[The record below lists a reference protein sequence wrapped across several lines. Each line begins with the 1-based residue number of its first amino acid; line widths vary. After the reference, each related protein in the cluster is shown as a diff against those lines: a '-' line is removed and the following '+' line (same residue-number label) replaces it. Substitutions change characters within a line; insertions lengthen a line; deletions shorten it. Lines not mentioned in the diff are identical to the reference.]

1 MLAGMRAAGTAALC
15 ALVLGLA
22 SCGGGDDDDEATG
35 GLAQEAA
42 AVVEQ
47 LEKSIRA
54 GEFERICSELL
65 SAEVRR
71 QAGGGECPAMLERTS
86 AGRQAAADPGA
97 EDQHRGRDGRGPGRD
112 RRRGPGPRGGHDPA
126 RARGGRLPDLVAQRL
141 SARSVASK
149 SVRGI
154 GPTPGEVAPASK

>member
-1 MLAGMRAAGTAALC
+1 MRAAGTAALC

-42 AVVEQ
+42 AVIEQ

-54 GEFERICSELL
+54 GEFERICDELL

-86 AGRQAAADPGA
+86 AGIKHPRIQVRKISIEGA
-97 EDQHRGRDGRGPGRD
+97 TAEVEVVTVAEGQD
-112 RRRGPGPRGGHDPA
+112 RVEGTIRLVREAGGY
-126 RARGGRLPDLVAQRL
+126 RISSL
-141 SARSVASK
+141 S
-149 SVRGI
+149 G
-154 GPTPGEVAPASK
+154 